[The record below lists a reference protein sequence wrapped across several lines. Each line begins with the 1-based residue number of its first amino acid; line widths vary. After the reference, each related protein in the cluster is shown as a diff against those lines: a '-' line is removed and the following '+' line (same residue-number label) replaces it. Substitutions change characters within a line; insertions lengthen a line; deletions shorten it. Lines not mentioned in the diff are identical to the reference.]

1 MEVWNPDKES
11 NTILFI
17 RHALRE
23 SVRIRSFSG
32 PYFPAFGLIADTFH
46 AVMMAAIDLYCS
58 CITFNFSVVGMH
70 MPTGNFSDRKK
81 GWIQRASIS
90 SLFSTLKLILKA
102 HGNFNEI
109 PEEELKKCFNLTC
122 SLRSKNFLEV
132 VTKCFIVPLKIVI

>member
-1 MEVWNPDKES
+1 MEVWNSDKES
-11 NTILFI
+11 NAILFI
-17 RHALRE
+17 RHALCE
-23 SVRIRSFSG
+23 SVRIQSFSG
-32 PYFPAFGLIADTFH
+32 PYFPAFGLNTDTFH

-102 HGNFNEI
+102 HGNFNE
-109 PEEELKKCFNLTC
+109 EELKKCFNLTC